1 MDEAALW
8 EIDCAVS
15 HAVPIVGVDVGQN
28 PDNEIPEKLE
38 GKMTKYGWEWFAWFI
53 DAL

>member
-1 MDEAALW
+1 MMIVSAQTNMDEAALW

-28 PDNEIPEKLE
+28 PDNDIPENLR
-38 GKMTKYGWEWFAWFI
+38 GK
-53 DAL
+53 